1 VSFDLINELSFTTLI
16 PLDIDANE
24 KCNYVQRDLIM
35 LNGSIASIS
44 WYLHT
49 STFHISVLGELGVK
63 ESWTKLFVVGPLPYI
78 AYPIGDGK
86 NGHIFFRK
94 KKMEDQSRLI

>member
-1 VSFDLINELSFTTLI
+1 
-16 PLDIDANE
+16 
-24 KCNYVQRDLIM
+24 M